1 MRVLAYVNPNI
12 YNTISSKLESSFMF
26 IQTVTSNERSQLLAI
41 ASSTKLFTPDEAEAL
56 LGEVL
61 DGIFSGA
68 LPPEHQ
74 AVCCRATEGGD
85 ALGWSYFAPDQYA
98 EGIWN
103 VWWIGVQ
110 PSSHGT
116 GAGKQLL
123 RAIEAKVESAGG
135 RVMIIETSD
144 SDAFARARKFYSNE
158 GYSECGRV
166 PEFYGESEG
175 KVIFA
180 RRPRKA

>member
-1 MRVLAYVNPNI
+1 MLIIQNVN
-12 YNTISSKLESSFMF
+12 SKD
-26 IQTVTSNERSQLLAI
+26 RSHLLSI
-41 ASSTKLFTPDEAEAL
+41 ACATNLFTPEDAEAL

-68 LPPEHQ
+68 LSPDHQ
-74 AVCCRATEGGD
+74 AICCRVDESGD
-85 ALGWSYFAPDQYA
+85 IVGWSYFAPDQFA
-98 EGIWN
+98 EGVWN

-123 RAIEAKVESAGG
+123 RHVETKIASLGG
-135 RVMIIETSD
+135 RIVVIETSD
-144 SDAFARARKFYSNE
+144 SEEFARARKFYANE

-166 PEFYGESEG
+166 PEFYGEGES
-175 KVIFA
+175 KVIFS
-180 RRPRKA
+180 RRPRKS